1 MRECEKAYIAGI
13 IDGEGSIML
22 QRFHKGDLPAPCVS
36 IASTT
41 IELLEWIKEVS
52 GVGIIK
58 KKKNYNCEK
67 HKDCYSYVVKH
78 DKAIELIKDIYP
90 YLVIEIKKK
99 RAELIIRRYT
109 AVTPRNGRY
118 SEEMMREKEEFYK
131 EFISIK

>member
-22 QRFHKGDLPAPCVS
+22 QKFGKGDFPAPCVS

-41 IELLEWIKEVS
+41 IELLEWIKKVS
-52 GVGIIK
+52 GIGIIK

-78 DKAIELIKDIYP
+78 DKAIELIKDVYP
-90 YLVIEIKKK
+90 YLVIENKRQ
-99 RAELIIRRYT
+99 RAELIIRRYK

-118 SEEMMREKEEFYK
+118 SEEMLREKEEFYE
-131 EFISIK
+131 EFMAIK